1 MWKLP
6 SATWRCRLPDPV
18 PKSALLVL
26 SINSQ
31 QVFEVDLLF
40 LCMRENP
47 VKFCLGILLA
57 ITGVLPGSF
66 AAPVADPGA
75 NEMFLFAS
83 PNARE
88 SLTDENAKALLT
100 SLEQVNATAV
110 ADRAACALSH
120 SVRIGDSL
128 GIYGESSENSFIL
141 EADLDQKQSEYLAA
155 LLGLYSHQEFVL
167 LFLEDSRGGDG
178 MWIIKTLQSLDVVIP
193 ALRKRKLTPVTVRTD
208 KDRTEIWFI
217 DFGKKRTE
225 ELRRFAS
232 DVGGQGSVTAGVA
245 EMLGKQDRTAAVKFW
260 RQQIRAFEQK
270 SGRRL
275 SVQLSSEGWRRA
287 TEVHTCSGEI

>member
-1 MWKLP
+1 
-6 SATWRCRLPDPV
+6 
-18 PKSALLVL
+18 L

-66 AAPVADPGA
+66 AAPVAGPGA

-128 GIYGESSENSFIL
+128 GIYDKSSENSFIL
-141 EADLDQKQSEYLAA
+141 EADLEQKQSEYLAA
-155 LLGLYSHQEFVL
+155 LLGLYSRQEFIL
-167 LFLEDSRGGDG
+167 LFLEEARGNDG
-178 MWIIKTLQSLDVVIP
+178 LWIIETPQSLDVVIP
-193 ALRKRKLTPVTVRTD
+193 LLRKWKLTPVTVRTD
-208 KDRTEIWFI
+208 KNQTEIWFS
-217 DFGKKRTE
+217 DFGRKRTGT
-225 ELRRFAS
+225 LNSFTS
-232 DVGGQGSVTAGVA
+232 DVNGNANVIAGVA
-245 EMLGKQDRTAAVKFW
+245 EMLGDQDRSAAVKLW
-260 RQQIRAFEQK
+260 RRQIRAFEQK
-270 SGRRL
+270 SGHHL
-275 SVQLSSEGWRRA
+275 SMQLSSVSWRRA
-287 TEVHTCSGEI
+287 TEVHTCSREISIP